1 MPVLYREFYTINQ
14 LAELLEVAEITV
26 RRMVRDGQI
35 TFYRIGSQI
44 RINRADVENYL
55 EQVRVE
61 R

>member
-1 MPVLYREFYTINQ
+1 MPVLDREFYTINQ